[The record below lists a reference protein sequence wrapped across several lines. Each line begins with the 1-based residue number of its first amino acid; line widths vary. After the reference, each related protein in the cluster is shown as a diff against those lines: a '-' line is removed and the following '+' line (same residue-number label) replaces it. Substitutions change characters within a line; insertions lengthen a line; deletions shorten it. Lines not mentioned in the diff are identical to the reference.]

1 MHKNAVQTHIVI
13 LANGVLAKC
22 RRHLCRS
29 IGAGVQK
36 QLPRGLCYVRPPH
49 PGVDFRDGSTE
60 RFPSNK

>member
-1 MHKNAVQTHIVI
+1 MHKNAVQSHIVI

-36 QLPRGLCYVRPPH
+36 QLTRRLCYVRRIQESIS
-49 PGVDFRDGSTE
+49 GMGETE